1 MKTLPLIVTI
11 LYGIVA
17 IYTAYLAITHLFVY
31 FANQKLGHAESFR
44 MPLIYLTCALLFG
57 AVTLMGYK
65 IQSGNSSQFLLK
77 AFFYLPISAVILY
90 ILWAILLVIS
100 SGGKWN

>member
-1 MKTLPLIVTI
+1 MKTLTLILSI

-17 IYTAYLAITHLFVY
+17 IYTAYMAVTHLFVY
-31 FANQKLGHAESFR
+31 FANQKLGHTESFR

-57 AVTLMGYK
+57 AVTLIGYK
-65 IQSGNSSQFLLK
+65 IQSGNSSHFLLK
-77 AFFYLPISAVILY
+77 ALFYLPISAIGVY

>member
-1 MKTLPLIVTI
+1 MKTLTLILTI

-17 IYTAYLAITHLFVY
+17 IYTAYMAVTHLFVY
-31 FANQKLGHAESFR
+31 FANQKLGHTESFR

-57 AVTLMGYK
+57 SVTLIGYK
-65 IQSGNSSQFLLK
+65 IQSDNFTHFLLK
-77 AFFYLPISAVILY
+77 GLFYLPISVIGLY